1 MGAMVAAAEEEEGY
15 ATEHLLFQEVEAAAV
30 EEGQEEALV
39 AIYNI
44 PAERCGARQTTR
56 HE

>member
-1 MGAMVAAAEEEEGY
+1 MAAVAEEEGY

-39 AIYNI
+39 AIYI
-44 PAERCGARQTTR
+44 ITPERCGARQTTR

>member
-1 MGAMVAAAEEEEGY
+1 MGAMVAEEEGY
-15 ATEHLLFQEVEAAAV
+15 ATEDLLFQEVEAAAV

-39 AIYNI
+39 AIYNM

>member
-1 MGAMVAAAEEEEGY
+1 MGAMVAEEEGY
-15 ATEHLLFQEVEAAAV
+15 ATEDLLFQEVEAAAV